1 MKSTAKIE
9 AMFNLQ
15 YISKK
20 VCDFLRMFLVEFV
33 HNVFIFSFATVIP
46 NVTLR

>member
-1 MKSTAKIE
+1 VAEILKKRAREMKSNAKIE

-20 VCDFLRMFLVEFV
+20 VCDFLRMF
-33 HNVFIFSFATVIP
+33 
-46 NVTLR
+46 